1 MTDKKTYNHL
11 CEKNQLPVFFHPW
24 WLDIVAPNQWKVF
37 YARKGDE
44 ITGIMPVAEEQK
56 GIFKFLKMPV
66 LTPFLGVWFLYPE
79 KQNYH
84 NRLSF
89 EKEVIYQL
97 LEKLP
102 SYHNFN
108 ARFHE
113 RFTNWLPFY
122 WKGCHQTTRYTYII
136 RYRNYNSFDELQK
149 QFSSRVL
156 RNVKKALKHQV
167 SVEEAVEVSEFLELN
182 KATFRRQGLQVPY
195 SQTVVEKL
203 FNEGKKRQKV
213 RIFTAYT
220 SDKKAAASVFLVESN
235 QTVYYLMGGISE
247 EYKHTEANTLLFYE
261 VIKRMFNE
269 GKIEFNFEGSMIQSI
284 EAYFRSFGAEQ
295 TPYYQIARTPS
306 RILRWYKIIT
316 NTYP

>member
-1 MTDKKTYNHL
+1 MNKESYSRF
-11 CEKNQLPVFFHPW
+11 CEDYQLPVFFHPW
-24 WLDIVAPNQWKVF
+24 WLDIVAPNRWKF
-37 YARKGDE
+37 YCARKGDR
-44 ITGIMPVAEEQK
+44 ITGILPVEETKQ
-56 GIFKFLKMPV
+56 GWFRFLKTPV
-66 LTPFLGVWFLYPE
+66 LTPFLGVWFNYPE
-79 KQNYH
+79 TQNYH

-89 EKEVIYQL
+89 EKEVVYQL
-97 LEKLP
+97 LDQI
-102 SYHNFN
+102 SIYHNFN

-113 RFTNWLPFY
+113 SFTNWLPFY
-122 WKGCHQTTRYTYII
+122 WKGFHQTTRYTYII

-156 RNVKKALKHQV
+156 RNMKKARKNEVIVQE
-167 SVEEAVEVSEFLELN
+167 SVNVKEFFELN

-195 SQTVVEKL
+195 SWSVVEKL

-213 RIFTAYT
+213 RIFTAYA

-247 EYKHTEANTLLFYE
+247 EYKHTESNTLLFYE
-261 VIKRMFNE
+261 VIKQMFNE
-269 GKIEFNFEGSMIQSI
+269 GKSEFNFEGSMIQPV

-295 TPYYQIARTPS
+295 IPYYQIAQTPS